1 MSFLSDIKNRN
12 QEDKIQEYWA
22 AEAKK
27 ILSGDAERLETALGL
42 VEDVCQNETIIN
54 PLSKTREEEVYV
66 STKSRTRKFSSD

>member
-1 MSFLSDIKNRN
+1 MNFLSDIKKRN

-22 AEAKK
+22 AEARK

-54 PLSKTREEEVYV
+54 P
-66 STKSRTRKFSSD
+66 